1 MSLLSG
7 SYVTQHPSKFAYSMK
22 KKKKKT
28 CSNFVIEYQ
37 KALLGLVAQSM
48 VCANHWSKPRHFYG
62 S

>member
-22 KKKKKT
+22 KQT
-28 CSNFVIEYQ
+28 CSNFVIEHQ
-37 KALLGLVAQSM
+37 KALLGLVAQSV
-48 VCANHWSKPRHFYG
+48 VCVNHWSKPIHFYG